1 MTDKRMLS
9 MLRMIMDAHRKD
21 NKDNKIGMIL
31 TDNDYTIT
39 YFIHYSEKNKKFFD
53 KFNELYAEEVKLGHT
68 KDPEDMTHS
77 KSFTIENVTM
87 RLNNQC
93 DCLMYYID
101 NNCAD

>member
-9 MLRMIMDAHRKD
+9 ILRMIMDAHRKD
-21 NKDNKIGMIL
+21 NKDNKIGMIF

-53 KFNELYAEEVKLGHT
+53 KFNELYAEELALGHVKEPD
-68 KDPEDMTHS
+68 KDTQS
-77 KSFTIENVTM
+77 KYVTIENVTM
-87 RLNNQC
+87 SLNSQGNY
-93 DCLMYYID
+93 LIYHID